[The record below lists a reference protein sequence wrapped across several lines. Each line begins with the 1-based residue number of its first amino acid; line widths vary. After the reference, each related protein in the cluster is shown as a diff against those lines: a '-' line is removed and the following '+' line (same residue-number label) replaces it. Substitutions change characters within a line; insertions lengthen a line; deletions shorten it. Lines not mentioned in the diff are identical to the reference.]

1 VETVLWVQT
10 LNGNS
15 ESFGKTALS
24 FQSVLPSLE
33 SCGFYF
39 WHFFP
44 SLLHCKMWIVFH
56 LK

>member
-1 VETVLWVQT
+1 METVLWVQT